1 MKYGWFWILV
11 DCLFAL
17 EALINA
23 CSGEGKSHDYIV
35 LFFSLSILLLFL
47 IRKIVEEI
55 KIHKRVKEIQKA
67 REENNLP

>member
-17 EALINA
+17 EALINV
-23 CSGEGKSHDYIV
+23 CSGEGKADDYIV

-47 IRKIVEEI
+47 SGKIVEEV
-55 KIHKRVKEIQKA
+55 KIHKRVKEIK
-67 REENNLP
+67 